1 MLLARGDKSSVL
13 ALLRHLEIFG
23 QISGL
28 EVDPSRSSIYFGG
41 VGDDLR
47 QEIIHATGFAVGS
60 FPFKYLGV
68 PLSKSSSAVSELVF
82 SSPS

>member
-13 ALLRHLEIFG
+13 ALLRHLEISG

-28 EVDPSRSSIYFGG
+28 EVNPSKSSIYFGG
-41 VGDDLR
+41 LGDDLR

-60 FPFKYLGV
+60 FPFTYLGV
-68 PLSKSSSAVSELVF
+68 PLSPDQLLVS
-82 SSPS
+82 